1 MAKTLGGV
9 TATINCMI
17 ISGFPG
23 IGKTTT
29 FHEMK
34 KADLFARCV
43 DMDVKDYGT
52 TNGIDVADPAAYV
65 AEVEKLSK
73 QNACIFVTTDPTVR
87 LKLREAH
94 LFYIVIAPEF
104 PPKLAS
110 AIPNYRPDP
119 LQKALYMKRFT
130 DNPGYNSMA
139 AQTLDGK
146 GYEDALIDLFQDP
159 MPHFVF
165 PTLNKQVVDQ
175 AWMMID
181 QLTRQ
186 VMSPQALMGMP
197 GAPKPDQAM
206 IADMPIK

>member
-1 MAKTLGGV
+1 MPKKLGGV
-9 TATINCMI
+9 TATVNCMI

-23 IGKTTT
+23 IGKTST
-29 FHEMK
+29 FKEMK
-34 KADLFARCV
+34 GTDILAKVV
-43 DMDVKDYGT
+43 DMDVKNYGT

-65 AEVEKLSK
+65 SKVEELSK
-73 QNACIFVTTDPTVR
+73 TNGCIFVSTDPIIR

-104 PPKLAS
+104 PPSMAS
-110 AIPNYRPDP
+110 AIPGYRPDP
-119 LQKALYMKRFT
+119 LLRAQYMKRFT
-130 DNPGYNSMA
+130 DNLGYNSLA

-146 GYEDALIDLFQDP
+146 GYEDALVDLFQDP

-181 QLTRQ
+181 QMTRQ
-186 VMSPQALMGMP
+186 MISPEALMGKAPMP
-197 GAPKPDQAM
+197 QKPVVGSAPM
-206 IADMPIK
+206 

>member
-1 MAKTLGGV
+1 MSFEVGEGYEYIGIHYRPAYLGLMHIL
-9 TATINCMI
+9 A
-17 ISGFPG
+17 
-23 IGKTTT
+23 
-29 FHEMK
+29 
-34 KADLFARCV
+34 
-43 DMDVKDYGT
+43 
-52 TNGIDVADPAAYV
+52 ID
-65 AEVEKLSK
+65 
-73 QNACIFVTTDPTVR
+73 R
-87 LKLREAH
+87 H
-94 LFYIVIAPEF
+94 FYIVIAPEF

-197 GAPKPDQAM
+197 GAPKPGQAM